1 MSDGAGRNRVIIH
14 AADPEPLANVV
25 AAQHPETEL
34 STCDSYDELPVMLE
48 AFRPDVV
55 FSIRFA
61 GTLTFPRDAILGP
74 YGPKWIA
81 VGGSGI
87 DHLGKWD
94 PTRVA
99 VTNSAGVAA
108 DMMAEF
114 VISAMLHFTH
124 DVRGLEADRKAR
136 NWPARVM
143 GTMRNKHLLIVG
155 LGKTGQ
161 ALARLAKAF
170 GMTVTGV
177 RANPQPTEAVDH
189 VHPSSDL
196 LRLWGSADCIAV
208 CAPLLPSTRGLV
220 NEASFAAMKPGAFL
234 ADVSRGG
241 VVVETALVQALRS
254 GHLAGAALDVFETEP
269 LPPDNPLWS
278 FENVLITPHCSSVFH
293 GWELATINMF
303 SENLDRWLQG
313 KPLFNVVDP
322 DRGY

>member
-1 MSDGAGRNRVIIH
+1 MSEGTGNNRVIIH
-14 AADPEPLANVV
+14 AANPAPLADVV
-25 AAQHPETEL
+25 AAQHPEIEL
-34 STCDSYDELPVMLE
+34 AVCDSYQELPVMLE
-48 AFRPDVV
+48 AFQADVV

-61 GTLTFPRDAILGP
+61 GTPTYPGDAMLGP

-94 PTRVA
+94 PVRVT

-108 DMMAEF
+108 NMMAEF
-114 VISAMLHFTH
+114 VMSAMLHFTH
-124 DVRGLEADRKAR
+124 DIRGLEADRKSR
-136 NWPARVM
+136 IWPARVM
-143 GTMRNKHLLIVG
+143 DTVRNRHLLILG

-177 RANPQPTEAVDH
+177 RANPRPTEAVDE

-196 LRLWGSADCIAV
+196 PRLWGRADYIAV

-241 VVVETALVQALRS
+241 VVVETALVQALQS

-269 LPPDNPLWS
+269 LPPDNPLWG

-293 GWELATINMF
+293 DWELATISLF
-303 SENLDRWLQG
+303 SENLGRWLRG

>member
-1 MSDGAGRNRVIIH
+1 MRGRDAKDRVIIH
-14 AADPEPLANVV
+14 AAEPAPLAKVV
-25 AAQHPETEL
+25 AAQHPDIEI
-34 STCDSYDELPVMLE
+34 STCDSYEALPDMLK
-48 AFRPDVV
+48 AVRPDVV

-61 GTLTFPRDAILGP
+61 GTPTFPSKELLGS

-87 DHLGKWD
+87 DHLGTWD
-94 PTRVA
+94 STRIT

-114 VISAMLHFTH
+114 VMSAMLQFTH
-124 DVRGLEADRKAR
+124 DIRGLEADRKSR
-136 NWPARVM
+136 VWPARVM
-143 GTMRNKHLLIVG
+143 SSVRDKHLLIIG

-161 ALARLAKAF
+161 ALARLAQAF

-177 RANPQPTEAVDH
+177 RANPRPTEAVDD
-189 VHPSSDL
+189 VQAPAGL
-196 LRLWGSADCIAV
+196 PQLWGSADYIAV

-241 VVVETALVQALRS
+241 IVVETALVQALQS

-269 LPPDNPLWS
+269 LPPDNPLWE

-293 GWELATINMF
+293 GWELATIKMF
-303 SENLDRWLQG
+303 SENLARWREE
-313 KPLFNVVDP
+313 KPLLNVVDP
-322 DRGY
+322 HRGY

>member
-1 MSDGAGRNRVIIH
+1 MSDGAGKNRVIIH
-14 AADPEPLANVV
+14 AADPGPLANII
-25 AAQHPETEL
+25 AARHPEIEL
-34 STCDSYDELPVMLE
+34 SMCDSYQELPAKLE
-48 AFRPDVV
+48 AFRADVV

-61 GTLTFPRDAILGP
+61 GTPGFPRDALLGS

-94 PTRVA
+94 PVRVT

-114 VISAMLHFTH
+114 VMSAMLHFTH
-124 DVRGLEADRKAR
+124 DLRGLEADKKAR
-136 NWPARVM
+136 NWPGRVM
-143 GTMRNKHLLIVG
+143 DTVRNRHLLIVG

-177 RANPQPTEAVDH
+177 RANPQPTEAVDE
-189 VHPSSDL
+189 VHPSSGL
-196 LRLWGSADCIAV
+196 PQLWGRADYVAV

-241 VVVETALVQALRS
+241 VVVETALVEALRS

-269 LPPDNPLWS
+269 LPPDNPLWG

-293 GWELATINMF
+293 DWELATINLF
-303 SENLDRWLQG
+303 SENLGRWLQG
-313 KPLFNVVDP
+313 KPLFNIVDP